1 MRNDCITPSYDVGM
15 LEQRNKEETRLNR
28 TDTTVENCTP
38 CSPTLTKDSRDWR
51 KEHVERQRFNEAKSD
66 VCWTCRMDHEGAQR
80 ELVVDERSFSLLVP
94 RRPST
99 GSCNAESFTLQVLR
113 TAARSNRKASPC
125 KLSQGRAQ
133 RSGRRFKADIS
144 CLAMDL
150 EARNGTGG
158 NDDEEYTNIYFIV
171 GDRRETVTYKADQV
185 TDMELKGNSFNSGT
199 IAIIL
204 CRLGNRVIL
213 HGEWF
218 VESPS
223 VSNALWN
230 TLYHNTVRVKS
241 ARVNWNAEHGLFEKC
256 CSLEKLFR
264 NAAEAGPLDIV
275 KLCKGDKLLNISTN
289 LPANTPDSPYVLQ
302 IVGAHPA
309 SSGVIEAEVL
319 WALERRVAALERQLR
334 EHQEALYASPS
345 FALRELKRQVDSF
358 KNKLEHNDQL
368 SWLSNR
374 YEIDQKL
381 KLNITKQQQQ
391 QQQQQKEQQQQQ
403 QRIAL
408 FVFRILPNKSNFN
421 FFGPSILA
429 VLSGTDCIQEDLE
442 SMNSAFRKHVE
453 TKALLNF
460 AVGREEGEDTF
471 QRELYHEFNQQ
482 RAFQGKAW
490 QIGFCHNFSV
500 TKISIMTELFN
511 KLYADA
517 LFDCKIND
525 VSVSS
530 SVREWLRSPAF
541 DARQWEDEELLL
553 MLQTMF
559 VELDLPQK
567 FNIPLPILRNFL
579 YEMYAIAWAVDLP
592 SRIGDLEVFILI
604 VSCICHDLDHPGYNN
619 IYQINAR
626 TELALR
632 YNDISPL
639 ENHHCSVAFRVLE
652 APECNILASLD
663 NATYRVVREGI
674 IRCILATDMAR
685 HNEILGQFTDI
696 IPEFDYSSKAHIN
709 LLSMILIKVADISNE
724 ARPMEVAE
732 PWLDRLLQEFFKQ
745 SDAEKLE
752 GLPVTP
758 FMDRDKVTK
767 PSSQVS
773 FIGLVLLPLFEALG
787 ELLPELQSLIV
798 QPVREALEYYRRL
811 NEAAKDERV
820 VKSTSSHSMRSK
832 RSAGTVH
839 SRSRSTD
846 DDITE
851 NLTGEE
857 AENLESSDPETA
869 TEVEVSEKTLKF
881 KISTEGTLAGPA
893 TGRKSYPGSRKG
905 SREKSSLDYHNHD
918 LARAV
923 REHERERKRSKGES
937 LGSDLS
943 SPMSAWSAEGTT
955 RILEE
960 LEKDET
966 QALLDAKLNERRT
979 MEGNGNVVVESQQR
993 NNLKKTS
1000 SLAIENEQETRSS
1013 RKEVQ
1018 RESVVGG
1025 LRCCCEDKTGSNN
1038 HKSIFSR
1045 LRNFTDR
1052 LSISFDSKE
1061 PPAPKPTKH
1070 VTKTLNKS
1078 NSVTAATTSARH
1090 NNTLAICKRCN
1101 LAKVT
1106 MKESKAI
1113 ATVVELS
1120 SVDKRAMTLP
1130 KVRKS
1135 TDYKNK
1141 SWRMVFAKEKRS
1153 SASLE
1158 ALPGA
1163 MSESSLAKHR
1173 RNSSNPEGKSH
1184 SMKDA
1189 KDQVIESSASMEDI
1203 SKMAKQAESAM
1214 LCGTLE
1220 PKKAEERPHAG
1231 SLDSMLYKDSAKSR
1245 KKPTYEAS
1253 PTTTSK
1259 KPSSGLLSRF
1269 KSGMSIDS
1277 TRSNSNSDSLHDQ
1290 STQSPSGWISSLTAS
1305 FRPKRQVPETPQV
1318 LSSHP
1323 PRSPSREEIKH
1334 FYVVTPKKRYRA
1346 IDCTV
1351 EHGFPVV
1358 FRLIEER
1365 VSSRGASDVSQREPA
1380 KGLNKNIRPMQEF
1393 TRTQQILPIERLTLK
1408 PELLESEP
1416 TEGIKSFLKWKYP
1429 KLLFI
1434 FWVALKRRKVSN
1446 LKTFERIRTEVNQSL
1461 VVLVFLLHLDQH
1473 IDEIAPLLSGIDP
1486 LVNHV
1491 PENGSK
1497 ELCRFL
1503 SEELGFNILDHFRE
1517 EEYEV

>member
-1 MRNDCITPSYDVGM
+1 
-15 LEQRNKEETRLNR
+15 
-28 TDTTVENCTP
+28 
-38 CSPTLTKDSRDWR
+38 
-51 KEHVERQRFNEAKSD
+51 
-66 VCWTCRMDHEGAQR
+66 
-80 ELVVDERSFSLLVP
+80 
-94 RRPST
+94 
-99 GSCNAESFTLQVLR
+99 
-113 TAARSNRKASPC
+113 
-125 KLSQGRAQ
+125 
-133 RSGRRFKADIS
+133 
-144 CLAMDL
+144 MDL

-158 NDDEEYTNIYFIV
+158 NDNEEFTHIYFVV
-171 GDRRETVTYKADQV
+171 GDRRDTVTYKADQV
-185 TDMELKGNSFNSGT
+185 TNMELK
-199 IAIIL
+199 
-204 CRLGNRVIL
+204 
-213 HGEWF
+213 E
-218 VESPS
+218 
-223 VSNALWN
+223 
-230 TLYHNTVRVKS
+230 
-241 ARVNWNAEHGLFEKC
+241 
-256 CSLEKLFR
+256 LFR

-275 KLCKGDKLLNISTN
+275 KLRKGDKLLNISNN

-334 EHQEALYASPS
+334 EHQEALSATPS

-368 SWLSNR
+368 SWLSF
-374 YEIDQKL
+374 Y
-381 KLNITKQQQQ
+381 KQ
-391 QQQQQKEQQQQQ
+391 
-403 QRIAL
+403 
-408 FVFRILPNKSNFN
+408 LPE
-421 FFGPSILA
+421 P
-429 VLSGTDCIQEDLE
+429 
-442 SMNSAFRKHVE
+442 
-453 TKALLNF
+453 
-460 AVGREEGEDTF
+460 
-471 QRELYHEFNQQ
+471 
-482 RAFQGKAW
+482 
-490 QIGFCHNFSV
+490 
-500 TKISIMTELFN
+500 
-511 KLYADA
+511 LYADSYRR
-517 LFDCKIND
+517 LQYRRKSDSMKRKVREKFLNICD

-530 SVREWLRSPAF
+530 SVRECLRSPAF

-579 YEMYAIAWAVDLP
+579 YEVYNNYNEVPFHNFRHCFCVAQMMYAIAWAVDLP

-663 NATYRVVREGI
+663 NPTYRIVREGI

-811 NEAAKDERV
+811 NEAAKDERHHRKSVADLGESTPTATTPGGIGSSSV

-832 RSAGTVH
+832 RSTGTVH

-881 KISTEGTLAGPA
+881 KISTEGTLSGPA

-923 REHERERKRSKGES
+923 REHERERKRSRGEN

-943 SPMSAWSAEGTT
+943 SPVSARSAEGT

-966 QALLDAKLNERRT
+966 VLTDGKPSERRLL
-979 MEGNGNVVVESQQR
+979 EGNGNVVVESQQR
-993 NNLKKTS
+993 NNLKKATG
-1000 SLAIENEQETRSS
+1000 LAENEQEVRSS
-1013 RKEVQ
+1013 RREVQ
-1018 RESVVGG
+1018 RESIG

-1061 PPAPKPTKH
+1061 PPTAKPTKH
-1070 VTKTLNKS
+1070 ASKALNKS
-1078 NSVTAATTSARH
+1078 NSVAAATTSSRH
-1090 NNTLAICKRCN
+1090 NNSLAICKRCN
-1101 LAKVT
+1101 LTKSA

-1120 SVDKRAMTLP
+1120 PVDKRAMTLP

-1135 TDYKNK
+1135 ADYKNK

-1158 ALPGA
+1158 ALPGT
-1163 MSESSLAKHR
+1163 MSESALSKHR
-1173 RNSSNPEGKSH
+1173 RNSSNPEGKSLIL
-1184 SMKDA
+1184 KNA
-1189 KDQVIESSASMEDI
+1189 KEQKSLDIEFCEINVRTKKKRHQQPEIVIKTEHGSREAVQEDIGKIEIRRSSASMEDI
-1203 SKMAKQAESAM
+1203 SKMAKQAENVILGS
-1214 LCGTLE
+1214 LE
-1220 PKKAEERPHAG
+1220 PKKPEERPHAG
-1231 SLDSMLYKDSAKSR
+1231 SLDSMLCKDSTKTR
-1245 KKPTYEAS
+1245 KKPTYSS
-1253 PTTTSK
+1253 PATSK
-1259 KPSSGLLSRF
+1259 KSSPGLLSRF

-1290 STQSPSGWISSLTAS
+1290 SSQSPSGWISSLTAS
-1305 FRPKRQVPETPQV
+1305 FRPKRQVSEAP

-1323 PRSPSREEIKH
+1323 PRSPSREEIK
-1334 FYVVTPKKRYRA
+1334 
-1346 IDCTV
+1346 
-1351 EHGFPVV
+1351 
-1358 FRLIEER
+1358 
-1365 VSSRGASDVSQREPA
+1365 
-1380 KGLNKNIRPMQEF
+1380 
-1393 TRTQQILPIERLTLK
+1393 
-1408 PELLESEP
+1408 
-1416 TEGIKSFLKWKYP
+1416 
-1429 KLLFI
+1429 
-1434 FWVALKRRKVSN
+1434 
-1446 LKTFERIRTEVNQSL
+1446 
-1461 VVLVFLLHLDQH
+1461 
-1473 IDEIAPLLSGIDP
+1473 
-1486 LVNHV
+1486 
-1491 PENGSK
+1491 
-1497 ELCRFL
+1497 
-1503 SEELGFNILDHFRE
+1503 
-1517 EEYEV
+1517 

>member
-1 MRNDCITPSYDVGM
+1 MCHHVRFVSYGAASC
-15 LEQRNKEETRLNR
+15 EPGQ
-28 TDTTVENCTP
+28 
-38 CSPTLTKDSRDWR
+38 TKPRRSVARAKPLAR
-51 KEHVERQRFNEAKSD
+51 SIVQAVERK
-66 VCWTCRMDHEGAQR
+66 R
-80 ELVVDERSFSLLVP
+80 EE
-94 RRPST
+94 
-99 GSCNAESFTLQVLR
+99 
-113 TAARSNRKASPC
+113 
-125 KLSQGRAQ
+125 
-133 RSGRRFKADIS
+133 
-144 CLAMDL
+144 
-150 EARNGTGG
+150 
-158 NDDEEYTNIYFIV
+158 
-171 GDRRETVTYKADQV
+171 
-185 TDMELKGNSFNSGT
+185 
-199 IAIIL
+199 
-204 CRLGNRVIL
+204 
-213 HGEWF
+213 
-218 VESPS
+218 
-223 VSNALWN
+223 
-230 TLYHNTVRVKS
+230 
-241 ARVNWNAEHGLFEKC
+241 
-256 CSLEKLFR
+256 LFR

-275 KLCKGDKLLNISTN
+275 KLRKEDKLLNISAN

-319 WALERRVAALERQLR
+319 WALERRVAALEQQLR
-334 EHQEALYASPS
+334 EHQEALNASPS
-345 FALRELKRQVDSF
+345 YALRELKRQVDSF
-358 KNKLEHNDQL
+358 KNKLEHNEQL
-368 SWLSNR
+368 SWLSF
-374 YEIDQKL
+374 Y
-381 KLNITKQQQQ
+381 KQ
-391 QQQQQKEQQQQQ
+391 
-403 QRIAL
+403 
-408 FVFRILPNKSNFN
+408 LPE
-421 FFGPSILA
+421 P
-429 VLSGTDCIQEDLE
+429 
-442 SMNSAFRKHVE
+442 
-453 TKALLNF
+453 
-460 AVGREEGEDTF
+460 
-471 QRELYHEFNQQ
+471 
-482 RAFQGKAW
+482 
-490 QIGFCHNFSV
+490 
-500 TKISIMTELFN
+500 
-511 KLYADA
+511 LYADSCRR
-517 LFDCKIND
+517 LQYRRKSDSMKRKVREKFLNICD

-530 SVREWLRSPAF
+530 NVREWLRSPAF

-579 YEMYAIAWAVDLP
+579 YEVYNNYNEVPFHNFRHCFCVAQMMYAIAWTVDLP

-787 ELLPELQSLIV
+787 ELLPQLQNLIV

-811 NEAAKDERV
+811 NEAAKDERHHRKSIADLGEANLITVTSGTTGSASV

-832 RSAGTVH
+832 RSIGTVH

-846 DDITE
+846 DEMTE
-851 NLTGEE
+851 NLTAEE

-881 KISTEGTLAGPA
+881 KISTEGTLTGPA

-905 SREKSSLDYHNHD
+905 SREKSSLDYHSHD

-923 REHERERKRSKGES
+923 RDHERERRRSKGEN

-943 SPMSAWSAEGTT
+943 SPVSAWSAEGT

-960 LEKDET
+960 LEKDEPVF
-966 QALLDAKLNERRT
+966 LDAKWNERK
-979 MEGNGNVVVESQQR
+979 MVEGNGNVVVETQQR

-1000 SLAIENEQETRSS
+1000 SLVENDQEMKSS

-1018 RESVVGG
+1018 RETVG
-1025 LRCCCEDKTGSNN
+1025 LRCCCEDKTGPNN

-1052 LSISFDSKE
+1052 LSISFDSKD
-1061 PPAPKPTKH
+1061 PTAPKPMKH

-1078 NSVTAATTSARH
+1078 NLMTTATTSSRR
-1090 NNTLAICKRCN
+1090 NNSLAVCKRCN
-1101 LAKVT
+1101 LTKVSV
-1106 MKESKAI
+1106 KENKAI

-1135 TDYKNK
+1135 TEYKNRGSVWK
-1141 SWRMVFAKEKRS
+1141 VSFVKEKRS

-1158 ALPGA
+1158 ALPSA
-1163 MSESSLAKHR
+1163 MSERSLAKHR
-1173 RNSSNPEGKSH
+1173 RNSSNPESKSH
-1184 SMKDA
+1184 SLKEA
-1189 KDQVIESSASMEDI
+1189 KDQKTLDIEFREIDVRTKKQQQQPEIVVKPEHGSREAVQEDIGKIEIRRSSASMEDI
-1203 SKMAKQAESAM
+1203 SKMAKQTESVM
-1214 LCGTLE
+1214 LGSLE
-1220 PKKAEERPHAG
+1220 PKKTEERPHTG
-1231 SLDSMLYKDSAKSR
+1231 SLDSMLCKDSAKCR
-1245 KKPTYEAS
+1245 KKPTYSS
-1253 PTTTSK
+1253 PTATSK
-1259 KPSSGLLSRF
+1259 KSPGLLSRF

-1290 STQSPSGWISSLTAS
+1290 SSQSPSGWISSLTAS
-1305 FRPKRQVPETPQV
+1305 FRPKRQVSEVP

-1323 PRSPSREEIKH
+1323 PRSSSREEIK
-1334 FYVVTPKKRYRA
+1334 
-1346 IDCTV
+1346 
-1351 EHGFPVV
+1351 
-1358 FRLIEER
+1358 
-1365 VSSRGASDVSQREPA
+1365 
-1380 KGLNKNIRPMQEF
+1380 
-1393 TRTQQILPIERLTLK
+1393 
-1408 PELLESEP
+1408 
-1416 TEGIKSFLKWKYP
+1416 
-1429 KLLFI
+1429 
-1434 FWVALKRRKVSN
+1434 
-1446 LKTFERIRTEVNQSL
+1446 
-1461 VVLVFLLHLDQH
+1461 
-1473 IDEIAPLLSGIDP
+1473 
-1486 LVNHV
+1486 
-1491 PENGSK
+1491 
-1497 ELCRFL
+1497 
-1503 SEELGFNILDHFRE
+1503 
-1517 EEYEV
+1517 

>member
-1 MRNDCITPSYDVGM
+1 
-15 LEQRNKEETRLNR
+15 
-28 TDTTVENCTP
+28 
-38 CSPTLTKDSRDWR
+38 
-51 KEHVERQRFNEAKSD
+51 
-66 VCWTCRMDHEGAQR
+66 
-80 ELVVDERSFSLLVP
+80 
-94 RRPST
+94 
-99 GSCNAESFTLQVLR
+99 
-113 TAARSNRKASPC
+113 
-125 KLSQGRAQ
+125 
-133 RSGRRFKADIS
+133 
-144 CLAMDL
+144 MDL
-150 EARNGTGG
+150 EARNGTCG

-171 GDRRETVTYKADQV
+171 GDRRETATYKTDQV
-185 TDMELKGNSFNSGT
+185 TDMELK
-199 IAIIL
+199 
-204 CRLGNRVIL
+204 
-213 HGEWF
+213 E
-218 VESPS
+218 
-223 VSNALWN
+223 
-230 TLYHNTVRVKS
+230 
-241 ARVNWNAEHGLFEKC
+241 
-256 CSLEKLFR
+256 LFR

-275 KLCKGDKLLNISTN
+275 KLRKGDKVLNISTN

-368 SWLSNR
+368 SWLSF
-374 YEIDQKL
+374 Y
-381 KLNITKQQQQ
+381 KQ
-391 QQQQQKEQQQQQ
+391 
-403 QRIAL
+403 
-408 FVFRILPNKSNFN
+408 LPE
-421 FFGPSILA
+421 P
-429 VLSGTDCIQEDLE
+429 
-442 SMNSAFRKHVE
+442 
-453 TKALLNF
+453 
-460 AVGREEGEDTF
+460 
-471 QRELYHEFNQQ
+471 
-482 RAFQGKAW
+482 
-490 QIGFCHNFSV
+490 
-500 TKISIMTELFN
+500 
-511 KLYADA
+511 LYADSCRR
-517 LFDCKIND
+517 LQYRRKSDSMKRKVREKFLNICD

-530 SVREWLRSPAF
+530 NVREWLRSPAF

-579 YEMYAIAWAVDLP
+579 YEVYNNYNEVPFHNFRHCFCVAQMMYAIAWAVDLP

-663 NATYRVVREGI
+663 NATYRIVREGI

-696 IPEFDYSSKAHIN
+696 ILEFDYSSKAHIN

-787 ELLPELQSLIV
+787 ELFPELQSLIV

-811 NEAAKDERV
+811 NEAAKDERHHRKSVADLGESTPMTMTPGSTVSTSV

-832 RSAGTVH
+832 RSTGTFH
-839 SRSRSTD
+839 SRSRSTE

-851 NLTGEE
+851 NLTGEDV
-857 AENLESSDPETA
+857 ENLENSDLETA

-923 REHERERKRSKGES
+923 REHARERRRSKENPS
-937 LGSDLS
+937 SDLS
-943 SPMSAWSAEGTT
+943 SPVSAISAEGT
-955 RILEE
+955 RIMEE
-960 LEKDET
+960 FEKHEMV
-966 QALLDAKLNERRT
+966 LLDGKLNERRLI
-979 MEGNGNVVVESQQR
+979 EGNGNVVIETQQR
-993 NNLKKTS
+993 NNLKKTTS
-1000 SLAIENEQETRSS
+1000 SIAENEQEVRSS
-1013 RKEVQ
+1013 RKEIQ
-1018 RESVVGG
+1018 RESIG
-1025 LRCCCEDKTGSNN
+1025 LRCCCDDKTESNN
-1038 HKSIFSR
+1038 HKSIFTR

-1061 PPAPKPTKH
+1061 PPTPKPTKH
-1070 VTKTLNKS
+1070 MSKTLNKS
-1078 NSVTAATTSARH
+1078 NSVSNSSTATTSSRH
-1090 NNTLAICKRCN
+1090 NNSMAVCKRCN
-1101 LAKVT
+1101 LVKSST
-1106 MKESKAI
+1106 KESKAI

-1141 SWRMVFAKEKRS
+1141 SWRMVFLKEKRS
-1153 SASLE
+1153 STSLE

-1163 MSESSLAKHR
+1163 LLDNSLSKHR
-1173 RNSSNPEGKSH
+1173 RNFSNPEGKSQ
-1184 SMKDA
+1184 SMKEMKGQKSLD
-1189 KDQVIESSASMEDI
+1189 IEFGEIEVRTNKQQPEIVVKTECGSREVVQEDINKVEIRRSSASMEDI
-1203 SKMAKQAESAM
+1203 SKMTKQTESVM
-1214 LCGTLE
+1214 LGSLE

-1231 SLDSMLYKDSAKSR
+1231 SLDSMLCKESTKSR
-1245 KKPTYEAS
+1245 KKPATYTTA
-1253 PTTTSK
+1253 TTSK
-1259 KPSSGLLSRF
+1259 KSSPGLLSRF

-1290 STQSPSGWISSLTAS
+1290 NSQSPSGWISSLTAS
-1305 FRPKRQVPETPQV
+1305 FRPKRQVTEAP
-1318 LSSHP
+1318 LSSHL
-1323 PRSPSREEIKH
+1323 PRSPSREEIK
-1334 FYVVTPKKRYRA
+1334 
-1346 IDCTV
+1346 
-1351 EHGFPVV
+1351 
-1358 FRLIEER
+1358 
-1365 VSSRGASDVSQREPA
+1365 
-1380 KGLNKNIRPMQEF
+1380 
-1393 TRTQQILPIERLTLK
+1393 
-1408 PELLESEP
+1408 
-1416 TEGIKSFLKWKYP
+1416 
-1429 KLLFI
+1429 
-1434 FWVALKRRKVSN
+1434 
-1446 LKTFERIRTEVNQSL
+1446 
-1461 VVLVFLLHLDQH
+1461 
-1473 IDEIAPLLSGIDP
+1473 
-1486 LVNHV
+1486 
-1491 PENGSK
+1491 
-1497 ELCRFL
+1497 
-1503 SEELGFNILDHFRE
+1503 
-1517 EEYEV
+1517 